1 MRILAGGVLLLALWL
16 PLAAQAPAGEA
27 AAIQPPSSTHRFPIG
42 ETYVYDVDW
51 RLWDAGTA
59 TLRMEAAGREMRV
72 IGAADSTGA
81 VALLYRVHDRFES
94 SFDPRTFCSHLVR
107 KRTEEGARHRD
118 TLIRFDAARH
128 KAVLEEKNLKTG
140 GTKHAENDIPAC
152 ATDVVS
158 AIFYVASLPL
168 APNATYSFPL
178 NDGNATV
185 NVEITVEA
193 REEVTTPAGTFRT
206 VRVQP
211 QAATGAL
218 KDRGRLWVWYT
229 DDAQRVPVQMRARMT
244 WGTLTFRLQRID
256 KR

>member
-1 MRILAGGVLLLALWL
+1 MVLSLWL
-16 PLAAQAPAGEA
+16 PLAAQAPA
-27 AAIQPPSSTHRFPIG
+27 IQPPASTHRFPAA

-59 TLRMEAAGREMRV
+59 TLRLEASGREMRV
-72 IGAADSTGA
+72 VGAADSTGA

-94 SFDPRTFCSHLVR
+94 SFDPRTYCSLQVR
-107 KRTEEGARHRD
+107 KRTEEGSRQRD
-118 TLIRFDAARH
+118 TLIRFDAARR
-128 KAVLEEKNLKTG
+128 KAVLEEKNLKNG
-140 GTKHAENDIPAC
+140 EAKRVENDIPAC

-168 APNATYSFPL
+168 APNSTYTFPL
-178 NDGNATV
+178 NDGKATV
-185 NVEITVEA
+185 HVDVTVEA
-193 REEVTTPAGTFRT
+193 REEVATPAGTFRT

-218 KDRGRLWVWYT
+218 KDRGRLWVWYS
-229 DDAQRVPVQMRARMT
+229 DDAQRVPVQMRARMF